1 MKYYT
6 KLISGVNLVII
17 FTLISISVTASPRI
31 SYYEALVN
39 SIEDVSN
46 IQKAKLLAK
55 SNNQPQCI
63 LLPGNIKIDV
73 LGVEDGKV
81 VYGVI
86 TNFAHPL
93 TGATTM
99 FYEEI
104 ANNYDLSKGKIY
116 YGNGRTIDKT
126 NGLYDPQVVRRGSG
140 PFLLI
145 PDSSA
150 DRIVMVDAQT
160 GDVVDPFFFPAST
173 PNFGTPKIALQT
185 SDAKILVSDQVTD
198 GVWKYDTLGNSLG
211 IFAPIGGVNTAILDN
226 IRGMV
231 YRPNGNLLVA
241 VGGGGNV
248 NTIQQFDSAGVNLGA
263 FINTNLSSPFNLAY
277 RSGDLLVSMS
287 GGTKLNKYT
296 FDGTYIGV
304 GISGTYNFFQQI
316 YAHPGDSFA
325 VANLTGAAAG
335 IVTFDSAGNQTS
347 LLNGVTTNYGV
358 YLLGNGNYLTTN
370 PSGLHEINPT
380 TGTLVRTIMAMSGQ
394 YISYYDPDMLVGV
407 STQTSTFANS
417 YKLHSNF
424 PNPFNPST
432 TIRYE
437 IPKNGFVS
445 LKVYNSLGKEV
456 TSLVNE
462 NQNTGV
468 YEYVFEAANLSSG
481 IYYYTLTAGD
491 FKETR
496 KMVLLK

>member
-1 MKYYT
+1 MKIYT
-6 KLISGVNLVII
+6 KFACGVNLVIL
-17 FTLISISVTASPRI
+17 FTFFAISAIASPRI
-31 SYYEALVN
+31 TYYDALLN
-39 SIEDVSN
+39 SIEDGSN
-46 IQKAKLLAK
+46 IQSAKLLAK
-55 SNNQPQCI
+55 TNNQPQYI

-73 LGVEDGKV
+73 LGIEDGKV

-86 TNFAHPL
+86 TNFAHPMI
-93 TGATTM
+93 GATTM

-104 ANNYDLSKGKIY
+104 AANFDLSKGKIY
-116 YGNGRTIDKT
+116 YGNGTLIDNT
-126 NGLYDPQVVRRGSG
+126 NGLYDPQIVGRGNG

-145 PDSSA
+145 PDSSS

-185 SDAKILVSDQVTD
+185 RSATMLVSDQVTD

-211 IFAPIGGVNTAILDN
+211 IFAPSGGVNTTILDN
-226 IRGMV
+226 IRGMIF
-231 YRPNGNLLVA
+231 RPNGNLLVA

-277 RSGDLLVSMS
+277 RSADMLVSMS
-287 GGTKLNKYT
+287 GGAKLNKYT

-304 GISGTYNFFQQI
+304 GITGTYNFFQQI
-316 YAHPGDSFA
+316 YVHSGDSFA
-325 VANLTGAAAG
+325 VANLTGAEAG

-347 LLNGVTTNYGV
+347 ILSGVTTNYGV

-380 TGTLVRTIMAMSGQ
+380 TGTLVRTIMAMFGQ
-394 YISYYDPDMLVGV
+394 YISFYDPDMLVGV
-407 STQTSTFANS
+407 SNQTSTIANS

-437 IPKNGFVS
+437 IPKNEFVS

-456 TSLVNE
+456 ASLVNE

-468 YEYVFEAANLSSG
+468 YEYVFDAAKLSSG

-491 FKETR
+491 YKETR
-496 KMVLLK
+496 KMALLK